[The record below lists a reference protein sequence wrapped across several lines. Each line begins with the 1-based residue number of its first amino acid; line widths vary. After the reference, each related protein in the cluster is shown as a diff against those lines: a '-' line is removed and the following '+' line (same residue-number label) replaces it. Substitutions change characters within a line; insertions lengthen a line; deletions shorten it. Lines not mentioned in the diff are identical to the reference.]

1 MNDAFQALSNAT
13 RREILRL
20 LRERDMSAGEIAS
33 HFEMS
38 KPSISHHLGVLK
50 GANLVEAERSGQ
62 EIIYSLNVT
71 VMHELMANLLEM
83 LGANNEQDG

>member
-1 MNDAFQALSNAT
+1 MTATGRSRAVVT

-20 LRERDMSAGEIAS
+20 LRERDMNAGEIAS

-50 GANLVEAERSGQ
+50 QANMQ
-62 EIIYSLNVT
+62 D
-71 VMHELMANLLEM
+71 LMARLLRM